1 MCLKKCRQ
9 VKKKTPYAFN
19 EYTYTHIDEKKW
31 I

>member
-19 EYTYTHIDEKKW
+19 EYTHIDEKKW